1 MHQESI
7 FKENPHVFYDKES
20 LTVLLYGYY
29 PDFSMDIHGN
39 PITLSQNVRNPAY
52 AVVLYNEEGYVNSYI
67 VRPGQPIEYK
77 DIEIKFVDS
86 VLYTGLT
93 YRQDFGYY
101 PVMIGS
107 IILTLGI
114 LLSFY
119 FYPKYVLIL
128 PDEIMPVTRQNVW
141 GFTIKIKK
149 MLKELKKV
157 RGNNQ

>member
-1 MHQESI
+1 
-7 FKENPHVFYDKES
+7 
-20 LTVLLYGYY
+20 
-29 PDFSMDIHGN
+29 
-39 PITLSQNVRNPAY
+39 
-52 AVVLYNEEGYVNSYI
+52 
-67 VRPGQPIEYK
+67 
-77 DIEIKFVDS
+77 
-86 VLYTGLT
+86 
-93 YRQDFGYY
+93 
-101 PVMIGS
+101 MIGS

-149 MLKELKKV
+149 MLKELNKV